1 MSAPEAGV
9 APLKVC
15 FFLNAQTHMLMH
27 TVPIA
32 ISLSHDRRF
41 ETHVMAA
48 TAAHIEHARAMALK
62 GGAGPIG
69 FEQIGG
75 QWLERAAR
83 FTGASIPPK
92 LLSLAV
98 ASRRLMGFDAIV
110 LPERTSLLLRR
121 MGCGHLRFVHT
132 THGAGDRAIGF
143 DPRIRQFDF
152 VLLAGEKQRRRML
165 AKGLLREGRYAV
177 VGYPKFDAVVL
188 CRPEAPTL
196 FRDERPVVLY
206 NPHSSRALSS
216 WERMGEA
223 ILQQAAAEPRYNF
236 IVAPHIKLF
245 DRQGDRLRAERL
257 LAPYRSHAN
266 IHIDLGSSRCI
277 DMTYTSMADIYLG
290 DVSSQVYEFIARPRP
305 CLFLNAHG
313 VAWRNNENY
322 AHWRYGR
329 VLDSADR
336 ILDALD
342 SARDDHGTYLAAQ
355 QEGLQD
361 TFDMGRE
368 PPSARA
374 AQAMAKFLLRPAVKA
389 SGGFHA

>member
-1 MSAPEAGV
+1 MAPQ
-9 APLKVC
+9 KVC
-15 FFLNAQTHMLMH
+15 FFLNAQAHMLMH

-32 ISLSHDRRF
+32 IRLSHDRRF
-41 ETHVMAA
+41 ETHVVAT

-62 GGAGPIG
+62 GGAGPIR
-69 FEQIGG
+69 FLRIGG
-75 QWLERAAR
+75 RWLERAAR
-83 FTGASIPPK
+83 LTGASIPPK

-98 ASRRLMGFDAIV
+98 ASRHLKGFDAVV

-132 THGAGDRAIGF
+132 THGAGDRAVGF

-165 AKGLLREGRYAV
+165 AKGLLREGGHAV
-177 VGYPKFDAVVL
+177 VGYPKFDAVAL
-188 CRPEAPTL
+188 CRAEPPAL
-196 FRDERPVVLY
+196 FRSERPVVLY

-216 WERMGEA
+216 WEKMGEA
-223 ILQQAAAEPRYNF
+223 ILRQAAAEPRYNL
-236 IVAPHIKLF
+236 IVAPHIKRF

-257 LAPYRSHAN
+257 LAPYSACAN

-277 DMTYTSMADIYLG
+277 DMTYAAMADIYLG
-290 DVSSQVYEFIARPRP
+290 DVSSQVYEFLAKPRP

-313 VAWRNNENY
+313 VAWRNDENY

-342 SARDDHGTYLAAQ
+342 AACDDHSTYLPAQ
-355 QEGLQD
+355 QEGFQD
-361 TFDMGRE
+361 TFDMCGDL
-368 PPSARA
+368 PSARA
-374 AQAMAKFLLRPAVKA
+374 AQALAEFLLRAARDSDGPRA
-389 SGGFHA
+389 